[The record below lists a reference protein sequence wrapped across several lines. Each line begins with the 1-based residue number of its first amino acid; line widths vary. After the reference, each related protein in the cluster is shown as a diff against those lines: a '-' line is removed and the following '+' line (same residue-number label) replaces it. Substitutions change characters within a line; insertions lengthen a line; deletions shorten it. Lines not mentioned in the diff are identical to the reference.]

1 MMRRIIKGGVL
12 FLIGIGVI
20 AAIFREPVLLSIS
33 RNLVYEDPLE
43 KLEAI
48 VVLSG
53 SSSGNR
59 IEAAAKLYHAGFA
72 KKLIFSGF
80 EIYPR
85 ASTGV
90 LMKNY
95 AIKLG
100 VPEANIY
107 TEDAKT
113 EASTRGESHAN
124 LSILKKH
131 QINKFILLTSAYHT
145 RRSKL
150 IYEREITNL
159 KIKNLELIMYAAFD
173 PDVPVKNWW
182 KLRTGKKGILLEY
195 IKSVVYYF
203 NL

>member
-1 MMRRIIKGGVL
+1 MKKRVIIGGVF
-12 FLIGIGVI
+12 FLIGIG
-20 AAIFREPVLLSIS
+20 AIITVFREPFLLSIS

-53 SSSGNR
+53 SGSGNR
-59 IEAAAKLYHAGFA
+59 IKAAASLYHAGFG

-80 EIYPR
+80 EVYPR
-85 ASTGV
+85 VSTGV

-100 VPEANIY
+100 VPEASIY
-107 TEDAKT
+107 TENAEA
-113 EASTRGESHAN
+113 EASTGGESHAN

-131 QINKFILLTSAYHT
+131 KINKFILLTSAFHT

-150 IYEREITNL
+150 IYEREIADLGFENM
-159 KIKNLELIMYAAFD
+159 EFIMYPAFD
-173 PDVPVKNWW
+173 PSVPVKSWW
-182 KLRTGKKGILLEY
+182 KLRTGQKGILLE
-195 IKSVVYYF
+195 
-203 NL
+203 